1 MFSALH
7 CMFLTKNL
15 NHFIQTIAEGQIA
28 RSNSEQ
34 ECPIKL
40 LQHVQTHIL
49 K

>member
-7 CMFLTKNL
+7 CMCVTKNL
-15 NHFIQTIAEGQIA
+15 KNFIETTAEGQ
-28 RSNSEQ
+28 RTRNNSEQ
-34 ECPIKL
+34 ECPINL